1 MRRSSLLA
9 RRVWLKFSGEVGQ
22 SSVENWAF
30 YWTVDDH
37 RRGFPARQEQ
47 IADSRRA
54 GFPARQEQI
63 ADNRRAGFPA
73 RQEQIAD
80 NRRAGFPARQEQI
93 ADSRRAGFPAR
104 QEQIADSRRTGF
116 PARQEQ
122 TVHEWETN
130 QRKRRGDAF
139 IRGRHSLTVCLPIDP
154 GRSLRCPE
162 KCVTPSPGHALVSQ
176 TGRG

>member
-63 ADNRRAGFPA
+63 ADNRRTGSPA

-80 NRRAGFPARQEQI
+80 NRRTGFPARQEQI
-93 ADSRRAGFPAR
+93 ADSRRA
-104 QEQIADSRRTGF
+104 GF